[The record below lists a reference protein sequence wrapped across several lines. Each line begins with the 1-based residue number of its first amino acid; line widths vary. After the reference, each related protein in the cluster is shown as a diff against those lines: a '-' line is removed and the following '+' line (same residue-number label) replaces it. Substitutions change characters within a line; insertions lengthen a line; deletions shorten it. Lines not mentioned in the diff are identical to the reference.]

1 MTRPNSPT
9 TQHARASVTE
19 QWDSRRLVPLVPAAL
34 GGVLLLLAAATTGH
48 VLNGLLSLAAF
59 AAVGAI
65 AAIAGR
71 FEAARRGRCHVDD
84 ERDAITN
91 ARAMSIVGTVL
102 VIAITGCT
110 AFTLARGQSTTPDTP
125 LLAVGGISYVVASLA
140 LRMKAQ

>member
-1 MTRPNSPT
+1 MTRPNNPT

-34 GGVLLLLAAATTGH
+34 GGVILLAAATTGH

-59 AAVGAI
+59 TAVCAI

-110 AFTLARGQSTTPDTP
+110 AFTLARGQSTTPYTP

-140 LRMKAQ
+140 LRMKA